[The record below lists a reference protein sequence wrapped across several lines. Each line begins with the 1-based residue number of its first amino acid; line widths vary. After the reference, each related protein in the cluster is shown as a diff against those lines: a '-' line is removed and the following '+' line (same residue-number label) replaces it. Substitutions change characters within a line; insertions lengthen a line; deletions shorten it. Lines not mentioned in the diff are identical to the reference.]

1 MKLLKVSALCAAAV
15 IALAGCNKNE
25 VVNNLIP
32 SDMETAYAKVKIS
45 MAGATGTRAVTGED
59 YDPGETEERV
69 VNNLTILLFDD
80 SEHVVGVG
88 STSKFATAEDQGEDF
103 NKRTIE
109 GTIAVTLD
117 PGSAKPSKLLAFV
130 NSDETAFETLDE
142 AVAALTSVT
151 NTDGKKFV
159 MTNSLG
165 NDYKI
170 ATDVVFEENFASTE
184 AGLEENNKKAINIFV
199 ERLAAKITVNNQS
212 TNNTSSVRFF
222 DIDEKEYKI
231 VFEPYKWAATG
242 TTREMYA
249 FKHGDTQFPVWAP
262 VNEHRTNWA
271 YGVNYDL
278 FYNDYVRNN
287 KNLRYLTANQI
298 ISDNGVGLDPNS
310 SNHFYVNEHT
320 FGKNAM
326 DNGAYAPKIT
336 GTNAIIVGQYK
347 VIGESEDADVE
358 KFKTED
364 GAGESAYDFYVALRG
379 SQYTIYNKADLITYL
394 VGNIKVASDAGG
406 ANKIERKDLEKYFD
420 LAEEKINDKYVLDL
434 KEEKEVYYST
444 DGETWSKVEDAATTF
459 GSSNS
464 KHYKF
469 GWAYFL
475 APIEH
480 YYVEDEDVDDSTLG
494 AYGVVRN
501 HSYELTIKS
510 ITGLGAPLDEGKI
523 GEDPKG
529 SDPKDPDDPDPDP
542 EDPKD
547 PGDDPI
553 IPDPDDVKTAYI
565 DATLNILWWHII
577 SQDVNL

>member
-45 MAGATGTRAVTGED
+45 MAGATGTRSTED
-59 YDPGETEERV
+59 EGYDKGSASEAEVQT
-69 VNNLTILLFDD
+69 LTVLLFDE
-80 SEHVVGVG
+80 SGAVVGVG
-88 STSKFATAEDQGEDF
+88 STDEFTGSEEQTDYTKYT
-103 NKRTIE
+103 T
-109 GTIAVTLD
+109 GTITVTLD
-117 PGSAKPSKLLAFV
+117 PGSAKPVKLLALV
-130 NSDETAFETLDE
+130 NSDETAFESLDE

-170 ATDVVFEENFASTE
+170 ATDVDFEKNFASTE
-184 AGLEENNKKAINIFV
+184 AGVEDKESIEIFV
-199 ERLAAKITVNNQS
+199 ERLAAKITVDDKS
-212 TNNTSSVRFF
+212 TEKTSSVKFF
-222 DIDEKEYKI
+222 DIDGKEYKI
-231 VFEPYKWAATG
+231 VFTPHRWAATG
-242 TTREMYA
+242 TAREMYA
-249 FKHGDTQFPVWAP
+249 FKKGTSFPDWA
-262 VNEHRTNWA
+262 EYSEYRTNWA
-271 YGVNYDL
+271 EGAYYEL
-278 FYNDYVRNN
+278 PYEKYVGNN
-287 KNLRYLTANQI
+287 TNLRYLTANQV
-298 ISDNGVGLDPNS
+298 ISDASTLSSELDGKTP
-310 SNHFYVNEHT
+310 FYVNEHT
-320 FGKNAM
+320 FGEDAM

-336 GTNAIIVGQYK
+336 GTNAIIVGKYE
-347 VIGESEDADVE
+347 VLDSEDKHATKFDVKAKELDVE
-358 KFKTED
+358 TTV
-364 GAGESAYDFYVALRG
+364 SDFYVALRG

-394 VGNIKVASDAGG
+394 VGNVKVASDAAG
-406 ANKIERKDLEKYFD
+406 ANEIAREDLEEYFD
-420 LAEEKINDKYVLDL
+420 LAAKKLNGKYVLDL
-434 KEEKEVYYST
+434 KKDVYYST
-444 DGETWSKVEDAATTF
+444 DGETWNQVENAATTF

-480 YYVEDEDVDDSTLG
+480 HYVAGVDDSTLG

-501 HSYELTIKS
+501 HSYVLTINS

-523 GEDPKG
+523 GEDPRNTKP
-529 SDPKDPDDPDPDP
+529 DPEDDPDYPKDPDDPDP
-542 EDPKD
+542 ED

-577 SQDVNL
+577 SQDVDL